1 MKNIN
6 IKNGTYNIRPVTA
19 SSKTNNPVSKLSNDD
34 LNQKKIVLDVQKGMN
49 YTSNPAKRD
58 SPVKMSPN
66 KKKPGL
72 NANYDSNQ
80 GKSPNLS
87 KGVHTVNIIND
98 KSFNTK
104 NKININFQSTYKK
117 DKNEFGELPYIK

>member
-19 SSKTNNPVSKLSNDD
+19 TSNTNVPFSKLSNENT
-34 LNQKKIVLDVQKGMN
+34 NQKKNVLDSQKAMN
-49 YTSNPAKRD
+49 YTSNPGKRD

-66 KKKPGL
+66 KKKQVI
-72 NANYDSNQ
+72 NAHYDSNH
-80 GKSPNLS
+80 GKSPNHS
-87 KGVHTVNIIND
+87 KAVHTVNIIND
-98 KSFNTK
+98 KSINTK

-117 DKNEFGELPYIK
+117 DKNEFSELPYIK